1 MQTHDY
7 RATGALLLERVTPVI
22 EALFGAFALNALP
35 SDNGVASIARIAKH
49 CDPQWKHIYDYL
61 VRLAA
66 RLDVPFRDDGMHSM
80 TSILRTLAAHFQVR
94 HDDEWRQ
101 RIEHGVF
108 EGPANLDVLF
118 FLASR
123 FNDGHNLLA
132 LTLEASW
139 HDEQQKLFQCGGAG
153 FFISQELRLSGAS
166 TDILHFGANLRKAL
180 LRGNVEEC
188 ALLVAFET
196 ADLLAG
202 ISDQGLRKQ
211 VRLRV
216 AEKLLSATSC

>member
-35 SDNGVASIARIAKH
+35 SENGMVSIARIAKH
-49 CDPQWKHIYDYL
+49 CDPQWKEIHAYL

-66 RLDVPFRDDGMHSM
+66 RLDVPFHDDVTLSTM
-80 TSILRTLAAHFQVR
+80 SILQALAAHFQVR
-94 HDDEWRQ
+94 YDDEWRQ
-101 RIEHGVF
+101 RIEHEVF

-123 FNDGHNLLA
+123 FNDGHNLFA

-153 FFISQELRLSGAS
+153 FFISQELRLSATS
-166 TDILHFGANLRKAL
+166 TDILNFGANLCKAL
-180 LRGNVEEC
+180 QRGNVEEC

-202 ISDQGLRKQ
+202 IRDHGLRKQ
-211 VRLRV
+211 VRLRL
-216 AEKLLSATSC
+216 AEKLLSATPC